1 MYNHIINM
9 TFATSNNPTI
19 RYFCT
24 RKIGYIYIYMYI
36 RYYRLYISLIY
47 IMPIMCFI

>member
-1 MYNHIINM
+1 MYNHINM

-24 RKIGYIYIYMYI
+24 RKIGYIYIYIYTCISDIIVYI
-36 RYYRLYISLIY
+36 YH
-47 IMPIMCFI
+47 